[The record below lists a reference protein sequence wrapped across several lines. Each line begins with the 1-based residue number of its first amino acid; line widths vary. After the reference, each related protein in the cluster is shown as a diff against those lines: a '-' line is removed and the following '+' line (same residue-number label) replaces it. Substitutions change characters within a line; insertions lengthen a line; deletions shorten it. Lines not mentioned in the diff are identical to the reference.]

1 MSIYSRSTHSARV
14 GLLAAL
20 ALAATFVAAA
30 QTAVPKVTG
39 DARVD
44 KLLSQMTIEEKMA
57 LIRGASE
64 DPATNQGQAG
74 YLTGVPRL
82 GIPPLRMSDGP
93 PGILTRNPSQAETAT
108 MGLAATFSKADAVA
122 NGQVIAREA
131 KSLGIDVVLQPFINI
146 DRDIT
151 FARGY
156 NTYGED
162 PVLTGEIGAALIHGV
177 QGQDVMAMAK
187 HYVAYDTDGGNV
199 FVNQQALHEIYVA
212 PFIDAANAKV
222 SSIMCSYNKVN
233 GIAAC
238 GNPDTLIKI
247 LRDQVGFQ
255 GFVTSDWGAVH
266 AADFI
271 NNGLDMEMPG
281 PGPKDSPMSA
291 MIFSFFTTEKPVPA
305 PPPVFNTALMA
316 GFFGKPLPEEP
327 KPKPFDMGSFGTARD
342 AHTNFWNLRQEGKLS
357 DATITRA
364 AGYVLYQMDQFGY
377 LDHPTPGQAGP
388 KHPPVHAIEANAKVI
403 EKTGEDAAVLLK
415 NEGSILPLKADDLSS
430 VAMIGPGAG
439 QTVAI
444 GTAGERSIGF
454 PWRQI
459 GTLQAMRKLD
469 PAAKITYAVAD
480 DMTGKPIPAALWANA
495 DGKPG
500 LQRTMTAGGK
510 DGSKS
515 TDATLDFTKANG
527 KAFPANTDV
536 AWDGTLDVPSTG
548 TYWVY
553 FQLLGAAGSLKI
565 DGNYVAGANGMRGG
579 VHGDTVIGGKDGLM
593 PTTDGLD
600 NVRVAL
606 DLTAGKHNV
615 SATIMGDTSNHPEQ
629 VRLNWMT
636 PSERETDHA
645 AAIAAAK
652 AAKVA
657 VVFAWTRGHPDFALP
672 GDQDKLIEEVA
683 AVNPNTVVVLN
694 VSQPV
699 ALPWLGH
706 VKAVLQMWWPGDEGG
721 WSTANLLLGKSSP
734 AGRLPFTWASKL
746 TDYPATD
753 PAHPERTAKGV
764 DGKTTFSE
772 GIFVGYRWF
781 DEQKI
786 APLFPFGYGLSYAH
800 FAYSGLKVA
809 PAADGGLAV
818 SFTLKNTG
826 SVASDEVAQVYLGKP
841 QSSAALQ
848 AGDFA
853 EHTFVAFD
861 RVSLAAGESR
871 AVTITVPAHRLQ
883 FWSTS
888 ANLWTTAT
896 GERPVLVGGSSR
908 NLPLEAMAHIR

>member
-1 MSIYSRSTHSARV
+1 MSINFKAFKIPPTARV
-14 GLLAAL
+14 GLLSAL
-20 ALAATFVAAA
+20 ALAATFSAAA
-30 QTAVPKVTG
+30 QAPYPKVTG

-44 KLLSQMTIEEKMA
+44 KLLSQMTLDEKMA

-64 DPATNQGQAG
+64 APATNQGQAG

-108 MGLAATFSKADAVA
+108 MGLAATFSKADADA

-131 KSLGIDVVLQPFINI
+131 KSLGIDVVLEPFINI

-162 PVLTGEIGAALIHGV
+162 PVLTGVIGASLIHGI
-177 QGQDVMAMAK
+177 QGEDVMAQAK

-212 PFIDAANAKV
+212 PFIDAVNAKV

-247 LRDQVGFQ
+247 LRDQVGFK

-266 AADFI
+266 APGFI

-281 PGPKDSPMSA
+281 PGPKGSPMSA
-291 MIFSFFTTEKPVPA
+291 MIFSFFTTEKPVNT
-305 PPPVFNTALMA
+305 PPPGFNTALLA
-316 GFFGKPLPEEP
+316 GFFGTPLPEEP
-327 KPKPFDMGSFGTARD
+327 KPKPRDFGSFGSAKD
-342 AHTNFWNLRQEGKLS
+342 LHINFWNLRQQGKLS
-357 DATITRA
+357 DETITQA
-364 AGYVLYQMDQFGY
+364 AGYVLYEMDQFGY
-377 LDHPTPGQAGP
+377 LDHPTPGQLGP
-388 KHPPVHAIEANAKVI
+388 KNPPVHAVEANAKVI
-403 EKTGEDAAVLLK
+403 EKTAEDAAVLLK
-415 NEGSILPLKADDLSS
+415 NEGAILPLKAADLAS

-459 GTLQAMRKLD
+459 GTVQAMRKLD
-469 PAAKITYAVAD
+469 PSAKITYAVED
-480 DMTGKPIPAALWANA
+480 DMTGKPIPAALWTNAN
-495 DGKPG
+495 GKPG
-500 LQRTMTAGGK
+500 LQRTMTK
-510 DGSKS
+510 DGKGGAKS
-515 TDATLDFTKANG
+515 TDATLDFTAENG
-527 KAFPANTDV
+527 KALPANTE
-536 AWDGTLDVPSTG
+536 ATWDGTLNVPKTG
-548 TYWVY
+548 SYWIY
-553 FQLLGAAGSLKI
+553 LQLLGAAGGLTI
-565 DGNYVAGANGMRGG
+565 DGKRVTGANGMRGG

-600 NVRVAL
+600 NLRTAV
-606 DLTAGKHNV
+606 DLTAGPHTV
-615 SATIMGDTSNHPEQ
+615 SVTVLGDTSNHPEQ

-636 PSERETDHA
+636 PDQRQADHD

-699 ALPWLGH
+699 ALPWLSH
-706 VKAVLQMWWPGDEGG
+706 VRAVLQMWWPGDEGG

-786 APLFPFGYGLSYAH
+786 APLYPFGYGLSYTH
-800 FAYSGLKVA
+800 FAYSGLKVTS
-809 PAADGGLAV
+809 AADGGLSV

-826 SVASDEVAQVYLGKP
+826 SVASDEVPQVYLGKP
-841 QSSAALQ
+841 ESPQS
-848 AGDFA
+848 GDFA
-853 EHTFVAFD
+853 EHTLVAFD
-861 RVSLAAGESR
+861 RVHLAAGESR
-871 AVTITVPAHRLQ
+871 AVTITVPMHRLQ
-883 FWSTS
+883 FWSTA
-888 ANLWTTAT
+888 ANQWTTAT
-896 GERPVLVGGSSR
+896 GARPVLVGGSSR
-908 NLPLEAMAHIR
+908 NLPLEAMATIE

>member
-1 MSIYSRSTHSARV
+1 MSFRFRWSCAIAV
-14 GLLAAL
+14 AAL
-20 ALAATFVAAA
+20 AAATVPAVSAHA
-30 QTAVPKVTG
+30 QSVPVVTG

-44 KLLSQMTIEEKMA
+44 KLLSQMTFDEKMA

-82 GIPPLRMSDGP
+82 HIPPLRFSDGP

-108 MGLAATFSKADAVA
+108 MGLAATFSAADAVA
-122 NGQVIAREA
+122 NGQVVAREA
-131 KSLGIDVVLQPFINI
+131 KALGIDVVLQPFINI

-162 PVLTGEIGAALIHGV
+162 PVLTGDIAASFIHGV
-177 QGQDVMAMAK
+177 QGEDVMAQAK
-187 HYVAYDTDGGNV
+187 HYVAYDTDSGNV
-199 FVNQQALHEIYVA
+199 WVGQQALHEIYVS
-212 PFIDAANAKV
+212 PFIDAVRAGV

-233 GIAAC
+233 GISAC
-238 GNPDTLIKI
+238 GNPNTLITI
-247 LRDQVGFQ
+247 LRDQVGFK

-266 AADFI
+266 APDFI

-281 PGPKDSPMSA
+281 PGPKDSPMGA
-291 MIFSFFTTEKPVPA
+291 MIFSFFTTEKPA
-305 PPPVFNTALMA
+305 PPQPLHFNTAMMA
-316 GFFGKPLPEEP
+316 GFFGRPLPEEP
-327 KPKPFDMGSFGTARD
+327 KPKPFNAGSFGSLRD
-342 AHTNFWNLRQEGKLS
+342 PHLNFWNLKQEGKLS
-357 DATITRA
+357 DDTITRA
-364 AGYVLYQMDQFGY
+364 AGTVLYEMDKFGY
-377 LDHPTPGQAGP
+377 LDHPTPGQLAP
-388 KHPPVHAIEANAKVI
+388 KDPPVHAVEANARVI
-403 EKTGEDAAVLLK
+403 RKTAEDAAVLLK
-415 NEGSILPLKADDLSS
+415 NAGGILPLKAADLASI
-430 VAMIGPGAG
+430 AMIGPGAG

-459 GTLQAMRKLD
+459 GTVQAMRKLD
-469 PAAKITYAVAD
+469 PAVKIDYAVED
-480 DMTGKPIPAALWANA
+480 DMTGKPIPAALWTNA

-500 LQRTMTAGGK
+500 LMRTAK

-515 TDATLDFTKANG
+515 TDATIDFTVANHKAL
-527 KAFPANTDV
+527 AANTE
-536 AWDGTLDVPSTG
+536 ATWDGTLHIAKAGS
-548 TYWVY
+548 YWVY
-553 FQLLGAAGSLKI
+553 LQLLGAAGNLQI
-565 DGNYVAGANGMRGG
+565 DGKPVAGANGMRGA

-600 NVRVAL
+600 NVRVAV
-606 DLTAGKHNV
+606 DLTAGTHTV
-615 SATIMGDTSNHPEQ
+615 TLTVTGDTSNHPEQ

-636 PSERETDHA
+636 PEARQADHD

-683 AVNPNTVVVLN
+683 AVNPNTIVVLN

-699 ALPWLGH
+699 ALPWLSQ

-721 WSTANLLLGKSSP
+721 WSTADLLLGKSSP
-734 AGRLPFTWASKL
+734 AGRLPFTWAKKL
-746 TDYPATD
+746 TDYAATD
-753 PAHPERTAKGV
+753 PAHPERSAAGV
-764 DGKTTFSE
+764 NGKTTFSE

-786 APLFPFGYGLSYAH
+786 APLFPFGYGLSYTR
-800 FAYSGLKVA
+800 FAYSGLHVA
-809 PAADGGLAV
+809 PAGSGGLSV

-826 SVASDEVAQVYLGKP
+826 SVASDEVPQVYLGKP
-841 QSSAALQ
+841 QQPQS
-848 AGDFA
+848 GDFA
-853 EHTFVAFD
+853 VHTLVAFD
-861 RVSLAAGESR
+861 RVHLAPGESR
-871 AVTITVPAHRLQ
+871 AVTIQVPARRLAY
-883 FWSTS
+883 WSES
-888 ANLWTTAT
+888 AGKWTRAT
-896 GERPVLVGGSSR
+896 GSRPVLVGGSSR
-908 NLPLEAMAHIR
+908 DLPLEAMATIQ